1 MHCNRLLRGVRGWR
15 AIGAAAALVSGALT
29 PVASAQISA
38 RSIPSLES
46 QSFTLANGLRVV
58 LREDHKAPI
67 VNVYLAYQVG
77 SAAERAGK
85 TGLAHVFE
93 HLMFRGSEHSPA
105 DYATE
110 LARLGATDV
119 IGVTHQDYTRYW
131 QTVPT
136 ASLATALW
144 MEAERMCCLLPALTQ
159 SRLDEQRNVV
169 RNEILEGLNQPFGR
183 TNELLLSATYPA
195 DHPYSRPGV
204 GDVRDLDSI
213 TLADLTAFFRVYY
226 TPNNAVLVLAG
237 DFIADSARAMIGRY
251 FGVIPAGPPVTT
263 GAEWTEPPPSPRRTR
278 VVDHVPSTRL
288 TLAWTVPGLGTSDFD
303 YLQMVANML
312 GGADSPLA
320 RRLVGRD
327 LPATAVRASIDARI
341 TSSSFVIH
349 VDARSEVDFA
359 RIEALVVDE
368 LRALE
373 RDGPTARGLK
383 LAKADLISG
392 FTRRLDRIGGFGGQ
406 SDEIGTNVVFALSA
420 AGHLNRAARMEY
432 ATTDTIRAVAARWL
446 SHPTAIIEWVR
457 TPRRATEAE
466 SVRPARPGDA
476 PPAIPAFGDIQRTR
490 MANGLTVLLARRPG
504 NRMISIQLLMPS
516 GSNVDPSD
524 RAGLAAVTMAGL
536 MYGTS
541 TRSAEQFMDDV
552 RGIGASIQGRADTD
566 YSVVSVSA
574 PLTAWSTAAHLAA
587 STVIAP
593 AFPQAVLDRLQR
605 EQAARGVQTAGGPA
619 GPWQRL
625 IFSALI
631 RGDAAQP
638 PRSPMA
644 AAPITRED
652 VVAFHTR
659 WIRPDSATLIVA
671 GDIELA
677 DLMVVL
683 DTAFRNWR
691 PGRGT
696 PPQHSARA
704 ALSEPVVYLID
715 RPGALTTE
723 ITVATPLPP
732 HSAEHDG
739 AVDAF
744 VSVFGSGAISRLSGS
759 LRTDKG
765 WAYSPTA
772 LVLETR
778 ARRLLVVRAPVR
790 SDVAIDAV
798 REIRQL
804 VHELASVRPMTEGEL
819 NQTVGELTM
828 SLSNR
833 WEAVDAV
840 ASSVA
845 QIVRVGMPVADY
857 WKSYPSHIAA
867 LTRDE
872 VTAVARSLDAS
883 PQWVWVIVGDRS
895 QLEAPLRAAKIGR
908 VVTP

>member
-1 MHCNRLLRGVRGWR
+1 MRCNRLLRGVRRWR
-15 AIGAAAALVSGALT
+15 AIVAAAALVSGALT

-46 QSFTLANGLRVV
+46 QSFTLGNGLRVV

-67 VNVYLAYQVG
+67 VNVYVAYQVG
-77 SAAERAGK
+77 SAAERTGK

-93 HLMFRGSEHSPA
+93 HLMFRGSAHSPG

-119 IGVTHQDYTRYW
+119 LGVTHQDYTRYW
-131 QTVPT
+131 ETVPA

-159 SRLDEQRNVV
+159 SRLDEQRKVV

-183 TNELLLSATYPA
+183 TTELVLSSTYPA

-204 GDVRDLDSI
+204 GDVRELDSV
-213 TLADLTAFFRVYY
+213 TVADLTAFFRAYY
-226 TPNNAVLVLAG
+226 TPNNAVLVVAG

-251 FGVIPAGPPVTT
+251 FGAIPAGPPVTI
-263 GAEWTEPPPSPRRTR
+263 GAEWTEPPPLPRRAR
-278 VVDHVPSTRL
+278 VVDRVPSARL
-288 TLAWTVPGLGTSDFD
+288 TLAWTVPGLGTPDFD
-303 YLQMVANML
+303 YLQLVTNML

-327 LPATAVRASIDARI
+327 KPATAVRASIDARI
-341 TSSSFVIH
+341 ASSSFVVQ
-349 VDARSEVDFA
+349 VDARSEVEFA

-373 RDGPTARGLK
+373 RDGPTARELK

-420 AGHLNRAARMEY
+420 AGHLTRAARMEH

-446 SHPTAIIEWVR
+446 SHPTAIIEWVPS
-457 TPRRATEAE
+457 PRRTTEAE
-466 SVRPARPGDA
+466 SVRPPRPSDA

-490 MANGLTVLLARRPG
+490 MENGLTVLLARRPG
-504 NRMISIQLLMPS
+504 NRMISMQLLVPS

-524 RAGLAAVTMAGL
+524 RAGLAAVTMASL
-536 MYGTS
+536 TQGTA
-541 TRSAEQFMDDV
+541 TRSAEEFSDDV
-552 RGIGASIQGRADTD
+552 RSIGATIQARADAD
-566 YSVVSVSA
+566 YCTVSVSA
-574 PLTAWSTAAHLAA
+574 PLTAWSAAAHLAA
-587 STVIAP
+587 SAVIAP
-593 AFPQAVLDRLQR
+593 AFPQALVDRLQR
-605 EQAARGVQTAGGPA
+605 EQAARAGQAAASPA

-625 IFSALI
+625 ILSALI

-652 VVAFHTR
+652 VVAFHAR
-659 WIRPDSATLIVA
+659 WIRPDSATLIVT

-683 DTAFRNWR
+683 DTAVRNWR

-696 PPQHSARA
+696 PPQDSARA
-704 ALSEPVVYLID
+704 ALAEPVIYLID

-732 HSAEHDG
+732 HSEEQDG

-744 VSVFGSGAISRLSGS
+744 VNVFGSGVSSRLSQD

-765 WAYSPTA
+765 WSYAPTA
-772 LVLETR
+772 VVLETR
-778 ARRLLVVRAPVR
+778 ARRLLLVRAPVR

-798 REIRQL
+798 REVRLL

-833 WEAVDAV
+833 WETVDAV

-845 QIVRVGMPVADY
+845 QIVRVGMPVTDY
-857 WKSYPSHIAA
+857 WKSYSSRIAA

-883 PQWVWVIVGDRS
+883 SQWAWVIVGDRS

>member
-1 MHCNRLLRGVRGWR
+1 
-15 AIGAAAALVSGALT
+15 
-29 PVASAQISA
+29 
-38 RSIPSLES
+38 
-46 QSFTLANGLRVV
+46 
-58 LREDHKAPI
+58 
-67 VNVYLAYQVG
+67 
-77 SAAERAGK
+77 
-85 TGLAHVFE
+85 
-93 HLMFRGSEHSPA
+93 
-105 DYATE
+105 
-110 LARLGATDV
+110 
-119 IGVTHQDYTRYW
+119 
-131 QTVPT
+131 
-136 ASLATALW
+136 
-144 MEAERMCCLLPALTQ
+144 
-159 SRLDEQRNVV
+159 
-169 RNEILEGLNQPFGR
+169 
-183 TNELLLSATYPA
+183 
-195 DHPYSRPGV
+195 
-204 GDVRDLDSI
+204 
-213 TLADLTAFFRVYY
+213 
-226 TPNNAVLVLAG
+226 
-237 DFIADSARAMIGRY
+237 
-251 FGVIPAGPPVTT
+251 
-263 GAEWTEPPPSPRRTR
+263 
-278 VVDHVPSTRL
+278 
-288 TLAWTVPGLGTSDFD
+288 
-303 YLQMVANML
+303 
-312 GGADSPLA
+312 
-320 RRLVGRD
+320 
-327 LPATAVRASIDARI
+327 
-341 TSSSFVIH
+341 
-349 VDARSEVDFA
+349 
-359 RIEALVVDE
+359 
-368 LRALE
+368 
-373 RDGPTARGLK
+373 
-383 LAKADLISG
+383 
-392 FTRRLDRIGGFGGQ
+392 
-406 SDEIGTNVVFALSA
+406 
-420 AGHLNRAARMEY
+420 
-432 ATTDTIRAVAARWL
+432 
-446 SHPTAIIEWVR
+446 
-457 TPRRATEAE
+457 
-466 SVRPARPGDA
+466 
-476 PPAIPAFGDIQRTR
+476 
-490 MANGLTVLLARRPG
+490 
-504 NRMISIQLLMPS
+504 MISMQLLMPS

-536 MYGTS
+536 TYGTS

-605 EQAARGVQTAGGPA
+605 EQAARVVQAAGGPA

-625 IFSALI
+625 ILSALI

-644 AAPITRED
+644 APISRED
-652 VVAFHTR
+652 VVAFHAQ

-677 DLMVVL
+677 DLIVVL

-696 PPQHSARA
+696 PPQHSARV

-744 VSVFGSGAISRLSGS
+744 VNVFGSGASSRLSRS

-765 WAYSPTA
+765 WAYAPTA
-772 LVLETR
+772 LVLETP

-828 SLSNR
+828 SLGNR
-833 WEAVDAV
+833 WETVDAV
-840 ASSVA
+840 ANSVA
-845 QIVRVGMPVADY
+845 RIVRVGMPVTDY

-867 LTRDE
+867 LTRNE

-883 PQWVWVIVGDRS
+883 SQWAWIIVGDRS

>member
-1 MHCNRLLRGVRGWR
+1 MHRNRLLRCVHRWR
-15 AIGAAAALVSGALT
+15 AIGAVATLISGALT
-29 PVASAQISA
+29 SVASAQVSA

-46 QSFTLANGLRVV
+46 QSFTLGNGLRVV

-67 VNVYLAYQVG
+67 VNVYVAYQVG
-77 SAAERAGK
+77 SAAEPTGK
-85 TGLAHVFE
+85 TGLAHLFE
-93 HLMFRGSEHSPA
+93 HLMFRGSEHSPG

-131 QTVPT
+131 QTVPA

-183 TNELLLSATYPA
+183 TNELLLSAMYPPG
-195 DHPYSRPGV
+195 HPYRPAV
-204 GDVRDLDSI
+204 GDVRDLDSV
-213 TLADLTAFFRVYY
+213 TVADLKAFFRAYY
-226 TPNNAVLVLAG
+226 TPNNAVLVVAG

-251 FGVIPAGPPVTT
+251 FGAIPAGPPVTI
-263 GAEWTEPPPSPRRTR
+263 GAEWTEPPPSPRRAR
-278 VVDHVPSTRL
+278 VVERVPSARL
-288 TLAWTVPGLGTSDFD
+288 TLAWTAPGLGTSDFD

-341 TSSSFVIH
+341 ASSNFVIQ
-349 VDARSEVDFA
+349 VDARNEMEFA

-373 RDGPTARGLK
+373 RDGPTARELK

-420 AGHLNRAARMEY
+420 AGHLTRAARMEN

-446 SHPTAIIEWVR
+446 SHPTAIIEWVPS
-457 TPRRATEAE
+457 PRRVTETE
-466 SVRPARPGDA
+466 SVRPARPSDA
-476 PPAIPAFGDIQRTR
+476 PPTIPAFGDIQRTR

-504 NRMISIQLLMPS
+504 NRMISMQLLMPS

-524 RAGLAAVTMAGL
+524 RAGLAAVTMASL
-536 MYGTS
+536 TQGTA
-541 TRSAEQFMDDV
+541 TRSAEQFSDDV
-552 RGIGASIQGRADTD
+552 RSIGATIQARADAD
-566 YSVVSVSA
+566 YCTVSVSA
-574 PLTAWSTAAHLAA
+574 PLTAWSAAAHLAA
-587 STVIAP
+587 SAMIAP
-593 AFPQAVLDRLQR
+593 AFPQALVDRIQR
-605 EQAARGVQTAGGPA
+605 EQAARAGQAAASPA

-625 IFSALI
+625 ILSALI
-631 RGDAAQP
+631 RGDAAQT

-652 VVAFHTR
+652 VVAFHAR
-659 WIRPDSATLIVA
+659 WIRPDSATLIVT

-683 DTAFRNWR
+683 DSAIRNWR

-696 PPQHSARA
+696 PPQDSARA
-704 ALSEPVVYLID
+704 ALAEPVIYLID

-732 HSAEHDG
+732 HSEEQDG

-744 VSVFGSGAISRLSGS
+744 VNVFGSGVSSRLSQD

-765 WAYSPTA
+765 WSYAPTA
-772 LVLETR
+772 VVLETR
-778 ARRLLVVRAPVR
+778 ARRLLLVRAPVR

-798 REIRQL
+798 REIRLL
-804 VHELASVRPMTEGEL
+804 VHELATVRPMTEGEL
-819 NQTVGELTM
+819 TQTVGELTM

-833 WEAVDAV
+833 WETVDAV
-840 ASSVA
+840 AGSVA
-845 QIVRVGMPVADY
+845 QIVRVGMPVTDY

-883 PQWVWVIVGDRS
+883 SLWAWVIVGDRS

-908 VVTP
+908 VVEP

>member
-1 MHCNRLLRGVRGWR
+1 MHCNRLRHGVHCWR
-15 AIGAAAALVSGALT
+15 TIVATATLVSGALT
-29 PVASAQISA
+29 SVAAAQISA

-67 VNVYLAYQVG
+67 VNVYVAYQVG
-77 SAAERAGK
+77 SAAERTGK
-85 TGLAHVFE
+85 SGLAHLFE
-93 HLMFRGSEHSPA
+93 HLMFRGSEHSPG

-131 QTVPT
+131 QTVPA
-136 ASLATALW
+136 ASLGTALW

-159 SRLDEQRNVV
+159 ARLDEQRNVV

-183 TNELLLSATYPA
+183 TNELLLNAMYPTG
-195 DHPYSRPGV
+195 HPYRPAV

-213 TLADLTAFFRVYY
+213 TVADLTAFFRANY
-226 TPNNAVLVLAG
+226 TPNNAVLVVAG
-237 DFIADSARAMIGRY
+237 DFIADSARAMIDRY
-251 FGVIPAGPPVTT
+251 FGGIPAGAPVTM
-263 GAEWTEPPPSPRRTR
+263 GAEWTEPPPSPRRVR
-278 VVDHVPSTRL
+278 VVDRVPYARL
-288 TLAWTVPGLGTSDFD
+288 TMAWMVPGLGAPSFD
-303 YLQMVANML
+303 HLQMVVNML
-312 GGADSPLA
+312 SGADSPLA

-327 LPATAVRASIDARI
+327 LPATALRAWIDARV
-341 TSSSFVIH
+341 TSSNFVIQ
-349 VDARSEVDFA
+349 VDARSEAEFA

-373 RDGPTARGLK
+373 RDGPTARDLK
-383 LAKADLISG
+383 LAKADLIGG
-392 FTRRLDRIGGFGGQ
+392 FTRRLERIGGFGGQ
-406 SDEIGTNVVFALSA
+406 SDEIGTNVVFALSTF
-420 AGHLNRAARMEY
+420 GHLKRAARMEH
-432 ATTDTIRAVAARWL
+432 ATTDTIRAVASRWL
-446 SHPTAIIEWVR
+446 SRPIAIIEWVPK
-457 TPRRATEAE
+457 PRSGTEAE
-466 SVRPARPGDA
+466 SIRPARPTDA
-476 PPAIPAFGDIQRTR
+476 PPAIPAFGDIQKTR
-490 MANGLTVLLARRPG
+490 MANGLTVLLVRRPG
-504 NRMISIQLLMPS
+504 NRMISMQLLMPS
-516 GSNVDPSD
+516 GSNVDPID

-536 MYGTS
+536 THGTV
-541 TRSAEQFMDDV
+541 TRSAEQLTDAM
-552 RGIGASIQGRADTD
+552 RSIGTTIQARADAD
-566 YSVVSVSA
+566 YATVSVSA
-574 PLTAWSTAAHLAA
+574 PLTAWSAAAHLAA

-593 AFPQAVLDRLQR
+593 AFPQAVLDRLKR
-605 EQAARGVQTAGGPA
+605 EQAARAAQSAGGPA

-625 IFSALI
+625 VLGALI
-631 RGDAAQP
+631 RGNAAQP
-638 PRSPMA
+638 QRSPMA
-644 AAPITRED
+644 PSQITRED

-696 PPQHSARA
+696 PPQNSVRT
-704 ALSEPVVYLID
+704 ALAEPVVYLID

-732 HSAEHDG
+732 HSEQHDG

-744 VSVFGSGAISRLSGS
+744 VSIFGSGASSRLSRS
-759 LRTDKG
+759 LRTEKG

-772 LVLETR
+772 QVLETR
-778 ARRLLVVRAPVR
+778 AGRLLLVRAPVR

-798 REIRQL
+798 REIRLL
-804 VHELASVRPMTEGEL
+804 VHELAVVKPMSEGEL

-833 WEAVDAV
+833 WETVDEV
-840 ASSVA
+840 ASTVA
-845 QIVRVGMPVADY
+845 LIVRVGLPVTDY

-872 VTAVARSLDAS
+872 VTSVARSLDAS
-883 PQWVWVIVGDRS
+883 SQWAWVIVGDRS
-895 QLEAPLRAAKIGR
+895 KLEAPLLAAMIGR

>member
-1 MHCNRLLRGVRGWR
+1 MHRNRLLRCVHRWR
-15 AIGAAAALVSGALT
+15 AIGAVAVLISGALT
-29 PVASAQISA
+29 SVASAQVSA
-38 RSIPSLES
+38 RSILSLES
-46 QSFTLANGLRVV
+46 QSFTLGNGLRVV

-67 VNVYLAYQVG
+67 VNVYVAYQVG
-77 SAAERAGK
+77 SAAEPTGK
-85 TGLAHVFE
+85 TGLAHLFE
-93 HLMFRGSEHSPA
+93 HLMFRGSEHSPG

-131 QTVPT
+131 QTVPA

-183 TNELLLSATYPA
+183 TNELLLSAMYPPG
-195 DHPYSRPGV
+195 HPYRPAV
-204 GDVRDLDSI
+204 GDVRDLDSV
-213 TLADLTAFFRVYY
+213 TVADLKAFFRAYY
-226 TPNNAVLVLAG
+226 TPNNAVLVVAG

-251 FGVIPAGPPVTT
+251 FGAIPAGPPVTI
-263 GAEWTEPPPSPRRTR
+263 GAEWTEPPPSPRRAR
-278 VVDHVPSTRL
+278 VVERVPSARL
-288 TLAWTVPGLGTSDFD
+288 TLAWTAPGLGTSDFD

-341 TSSSFVIH
+341 ASSNFVIQ
-349 VDARSEVDFA
+349 VDARNEMEFA

-368 LRALE
+368 LRVLE
-373 RDGPTARGLK
+373 RDGPTARLLK

-420 AGHLNRAARMEY
+420 AGHLTRAARMEN

-446 SHPTAIIEWVR
+446 SHPTAIIEWVPS
-457 TPRRATEAE
+457 PRRVTETE
-466 SVRPARPGDA
+466 SVRPARPSDA
-476 PPAIPAFGDIQRTR
+476 PPTIPAFGDIQRTR

-504 NRMISIQLLMPS
+504 NRMISMQLLMPS
-516 GSNVDPSD
+516 GTNVDPSD
-524 RAGLAAVTMAGL
+524 RAGLAAVTMTSL
-536 MYGTS
+536 TQGTA
-541 TRSAEQFMDDV
+541 TRSAEQFSDDV
-552 RGIGASIQGRADTD
+552 RIIGATIQARADAD
-566 YSVVSVSA
+566 YCTVSVSA
-574 PLTAWSTAAHLAA
+574 PLAAWSAAAHLAA
-587 STVIAP
+587 SAMIAP
-593 AFPQAVLDRLQR
+593 AFPQALVDRLQR
-605 EQAARGVQTAGGPA
+605 EQAARAGQAAASPA

-631 RGDAAQP
+631 WGDQP
-638 PRSPMA
+638 PRSPVA

-652 VVAFHTR
+652 VVAFHAR
-659 WIRPDSATLIVA
+659 WIRPDSATLIVT

-683 DTAFRNWR
+683 DTAVRNWR

-704 ALSEPVVYLID
+704 ALAEPVIYLID
-715 RPGALTTE
+715 RPGTLTTE

-732 HSAEHDG
+732 HSEEQDG

-744 VSVFGSGAISRLSGS
+744 VNVFGSGVSSRLSQD

-765 WAYSPTA
+765 WSYAPTA
-772 LVLETR
+772 VVLETR
-778 ARRLLVVRAPVR
+778 ARRLLLVRAPVR

-798 REIRQL
+798 RQIRLL
-804 VHELASVRPMTEGEL
+804 VNELASVRPMTEGEL

-833 WEAVDAV
+833 WETVDAV
-840 ASSVA
+840 AGSVA
-845 QIVRVGMPVADY
+845 QIVRVGMPVTDY

-883 PQWVWVIVGDRS
+883 SQWAWVIVGDRS
-895 QLEAPLRAAKIGR
+895 QLEAPLRAARIGR
-908 VVTP
+908 VVEP